1 MRRCIRTYAD
11 RCGPDPQDAT
21 KTRCEQLPAAAAR
34 NVSETEC
41 QVCRHV
47 WHTEMVDTFKW

>member
-1 MRRCIRTYAD
+1 MLRCIQTYAD